1 MGYCKLCGSHEIQQ
15 YTEVE
20 PVTYKEAVL
29 QVPMEYSVCANCG
42 REFIATEQIRR
53 NDAAVRDAKRAQDGL
68 LTGSDIVRLRSKLKL
83 NQEMAALLFGG
94 GRNAF
99 SKYERG
105 EVTQS
110 AAMDR
115 LLRLCSRHPEL
126 VNDLKVMTHG
136 TFTFRKRVIG
146 HQVSGEPGDAESWE
160 THSPDAGDGVS
171 SSAFSRYRVKT
182 LAVEELRY
190 G

>member
-1 MGYCKLCGSHEIQQ
+1 MGHCKLCGSHEIQQ

-20 PVTYKEAVL
+20 PVKYKEAVL

-42 REFIATEQIRR
+42 REFVATEQIRR
-53 NDAAVRDAKRAQDGL
+53 NDAAARDAKRAHDGL
-68 LTGSDIVRLRSKLKL
+68 LTGNDIVRLRSELDL

-126 VNDLKVMTHG
+126 VDDLKVMTRG
-136 TFTFRKRVIG
+136 SFIFRKRVIS
-146 HQVSGEPGDAESWE
+146 HQISGEPRGAESWE
-160 THSPDAGDGVS
+160 THSPDADDGMES
-171 SSAFSRYRVKT
+171 SGPSHYRVKT

>member
-1 MGYCKLCGSHEIQQ
+1 MGHCKLCGSHEIQQ

-20 PVTYKEAVL
+20 PVKYKETVL
-29 QVPMEYSVCANCG
+29 QVPMEYSVCAECE
-42 REFIATEQIRR
+42 REFVATEQIRR

-68 LTGSDIVRLRSKLKL
+68 LTGSDIVRLRSELKL
-83 NQEMAALLFGG
+83 NQEVAALLFGG

-110 AAMDR
+110 ASMDR
-115 LLRLCSRHPEL
+115 LLRLCYRHPEL
-126 VNDLKVMTHG
+126 VEDLKALSHRSCA
-136 TFTFRKRVIG
+136 FRMRVIG
-146 HQVSGEPGDAESWE
+146 HQVSGGSGDTESWE
-160 THSPDAGDGVS
+160 THPPDAGDAVDS
-171 SSAFSRYRVKT
+171 SDFSHYRVKT
-182 LAVEELRY
+182 LVVEELQY